1 MAIVLT
7 RQHADFTRM
16 IWVSLTLQKD
26 LLWMNVTVTISSIWF
41 LLDHMNLDNTWN
53 LSNATD
59 IISIHGAFY
68 INMVQL

>member
-16 IWVSLTLQKD
+16 IWVSLTLHKD

-59 IISIHGAFY
+59 INSNHGAFY